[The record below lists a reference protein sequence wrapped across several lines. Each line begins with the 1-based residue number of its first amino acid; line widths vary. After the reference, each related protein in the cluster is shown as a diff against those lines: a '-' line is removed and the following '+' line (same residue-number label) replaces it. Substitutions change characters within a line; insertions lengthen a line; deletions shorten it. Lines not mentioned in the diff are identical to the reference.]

1 VHPIA
6 ILLVGII
13 TVLGLIIFVRANAF
27 LALIAAAMLVSLL
40 SPGEFT
46 ETISRVA
53 QAFGAACGDIGI
65 VIALAAIVGQCMM
78 DSGAADRLVYSL
90 LRVFGEKRASWAL
103 MGSSYAL
110 AIPVFFDTV
119 FYLMAP
125 LAKSLYKHTSR
136 DFLLYVMAICAG
148 GAITH
153 TLVPPTP
160 GPLVAARL
168 FGVDLG
174 AMILV
179 GILVSAPVA
188 VIGLIYGMFINRAMP
203 IPLRELPVEED
214 LKPLSDSALPPLFW
228 SIMPVALPV
237 VLISASTLLSTLAT
251 REANATEA
259 VAETAAAA
267 PPLDTSRPIATP
279 EQARERQWL
288 DNPRSPLQHAAR
300 WAQLIG
306 DGNFALFLSAVI
318 AMALLVRQ
326 RGLSLNQ
333 LGQTVERALMS
344 GGVIILIVAAGGAFG
359 GMLQKAG
366 IGEALTDL
374 LGGKSVYGT
383 GLILLAFALSSV
395 IKIAQGSS
403 TVAMIT
409 AASIITTMYARP
421 SDLPYH
427 PVYLALATGAGS
439 LVCAWM
445 NDAGFWIVA
454 KMSGLTELEA
464 LKSWTILL
472 AIMGVASLGMV
483 LLLANVMPLVD

>member
-1 VHPIA
+1 
-6 ILLVGII
+6 
-13 TVLGLIIFVRANAF
+13 
-27 LALIAAAMLVSLL
+27 
-40 SPGEFT
+40 
-46 ETISRVA
+46 
-53 QAFGAACGDIGI
+53 
-65 VIALAAIVGQCMM
+65 
-78 DSGAADRLVYSL
+78 
-90 LRVFGEKRASWAL
+90 
-103 MGSSYAL
+103 
-110 AIPVFFDTV
+110 
-119 FYLMAP
+119 
-125 LAKSLYKHTSR
+125 
-136 DFLLYVMAICAG
+136 
-148 GAITH
+148 
-153 TLVPPTP
+153 VPPTP

-174 AMILV
+174 VMILV

-188 VIGLIYGMFINRAMP
+188 VIGILYGMFINRAMP
-203 IPLRELPVEED
+203 VPLRELPGEED
-214 LKPLSDSALPPLFW
+214 LKPLSDADLPPLFW

-237 VLISASTLLSTLAT
+237 VLISSSTLLSTLAT
-251 REANATEA
+251 RDANAIAAEEQAA
-259 VAETAAAA
+259 VAASPLDVSGPTAAIEPAG
-267 PPLDTSRPIATP
+267 
-279 EQARERQWL
+279 EKQWI
-288 DNPRSPLQHAAR
+288 DNPQSPLQHAAR

-306 DGNFALFLSAVI
+306 DSNFALFLSAVI

-359 GMLQKAG
+359 SMLKEAG
-366 IGEALTDL
+366 IGAALTEL

-409 AASIITTMYARP
+409 AASIVTAMYASP
-421 SDLPYH
+421 TELPYH

-454 KMSGLTELEA
+454 KMSGLTEPEA

-472 AIMGVASLGMV
+472 AIMGVAALGMV
-483 LLLANVMPLVD
+483 LLLANLMPLIE